1 MACECRLYYLS
12 LSQASIYSL
21 LYKYGSIQSKNTEMK
36 THTLIRKA
44 GIGSCILLL
53 STPSLLANPLGAI
66 SQTSLLS
73 LLIVSISVCLVLFF
87 YFQKQKK
94 QAFTQIEELEKE
106 KKEWEKKYEELRIQS
121 TEKDVEISTLSSNRK
136 ELEQI
141 LVAKIKEN
149 DSILR
154 EAADRE
160 EAAKQ
165 QIKESESTQYAFFV
179 NTIHEMRTPL
189 SLILGS
195 LGLAVQG
202 KEPERA
208 LSSLLISAYRN
219 TLSLQ
224 DLADQLIG
232 ARRAD
237 DIASYLRIARYN
249 IVEIARQSCD
259 LFVDWLEMNNV
270 DFNFT
275 TQANALWLWI
285 DRRKMEYVI
294 RTLLTNALK
303 NTFMYGKITLGIS
316 VEKHNNKPYCALY
329 IQDEG
334 LDENESTRRG
344 LKQIKDTIHALEGM
358 YRKDTAPNG
367 TTYSLYIPL
376 GKKHLLERRVEF
388 VEPEGDLVKLNKL
401 QKEEISEYIKVLP
414 QKRIT
419 GKKLL
424 IIDDSDQIRWFLK
437 HIFNKEYTIVEA
449 RNGEE
454 GVNMAVSESPNLILC
469 DVMMPIKDG
478 FQACREIKNNERT
491 TQIPIIMLT
500 AKVETEDVIKGIESG
515 ADDYITKPFDV
526 EVLRSKVNNL
536 LKRRAQL
543 KHYYT
548 RIPLSEMTGET
559 EAGENKPI
567 DIEPLS
573 PFMEVLIQTIEKH
586 LDDPTF
592 EAKVLAETLNIS
604 LPTLYRK
611 IKQYSNS
618 SILEITRS
626 IRLKR
631 AAELLATQ
639 RYSVHEVAEMVGFND
654 MATFRKRFTEQYG
667 TTPSQYGTS
676 SLNND

>member
-1 MACECRLYYLS
+1 
-12 LSQASIYSL
+12 
-21 LYKYGSIQSKNTEMK
+21 MK

>member
-1 MACECRLYYLS
+1 
-12 LSQASIYSL
+12 
-21 LYKYGSIQSKNTEMK
+21 MK

-94 QAFTQIEELEKE
+94 QALTQIEELEKE